1 MPVADGLSFGKGRLD
16 LSRYDKSPVLGR
28 RERKRVAAVAL
39 YGESLHLRL
48 DDPLRRLLIPLNDC
62 LRLTGAHSSQCA
74 FLTDIV
80 GLMHR
85 QQRAFW
91 AWSEDH

>member
-1 MPVADGLSFGKGRLD
+1 MPVANRLSLRECRLD
-16 LSRYDKSPVLGR
+16 LSCYDKSLVLAA
-28 RERKRVAAVAL
+28 RERKRIAAVAL